1 MPEIFT
7 IHQKPVR
14 QSKTKTFPLLLL
26 QDYIISFAITCSY
39 TDPAAEAQKSSLAF
53 LCYRFVI
60 TWPDSEFNLL
70 SSDLVFCAIPFK
82 TCCYKKDNISSPG
95 PYEITNVVP
104 LTLTDINYASQADPV
119 NQTTPPLTTSVHNL
133 WSTC

>member
-1 MPEIFT
+1 M
-7 IHQKPVR
+7 
-14 QSKTKTFPLLLL
+14 
-26 QDYIISFAITCSY
+26 
-39 TDPAAEAQKSSLAF
+39 
-53 LCYRFVI
+53 I

-82 TCCYKKDNISSPG
+82 TSSYKKDNISSPG

-119 NQTTPPLTTSVHNL
+119 NQTTSPLTISVHNL